1 MRVTIFFYKNCLF
14 YIKSLHLYH
23 YCNTIIVD
31 KMKNKLTY
39 SLNYRKPKDQY
50 SDNDELMVCIRYY
63 HKDHKDSKAR
73 IIKKSTGVKCKLVDW
88 NKDWHNNA
96 DRSPIMSTD
105 PNYIEKN
112 KLLKQKVDSFKDQY
126 FDSFSNN
133 GYSTN
138 LFSNVPDGPL
148 ENKWTYHKNRIN
160 LVSPANKRSLD
171 IIVVGTGLAGGS
183 ASATLAELGYNVKAF
198 CFQDSPRRAH
208 SIAAQ
213 GGINAAKN
221 YQGDGDSVYR
231 LFYDTVKGGDYRSRE
246 SNVYRLA
253 EVSANIIDQCVAQ
266 GVPFAR
272 DYGGL
277 LDNRSFGGVLVSRTF
292 YAKGQT
298 GQQLLLGAYS
308 AMNRQI
314 SRGKIDMYNRHEM
327 LDVVIVNGKA
337 RGIIARNLVTGEI
350 ERHSAHAVVLASGGY
365 GNVFYLSTNAMGSNV
380 TAAWKAHKRGAFFAN
395 PCFTQIHPTCIPVSG
410 DHQSKLT
417 LMSESLRNDG
427 RIWVPKNIDDVK
439 SIKNGSLK
447 PTDISEENRDYF
459 LERRYPAFGNL
470 VPRDVA
476 SRAAKERCDAG
487 YGVNQTGEAVY
498 LDFASAIIR
507 YGSEQAHMKGLDE
520 DDQELVKKLGKE
532 VVKKKYGNLFQMY
545 EKIVDQNPYE
555 TPMMIYPAV
564 HYTMGG
570 VWVDYNLMT
579 TVPGLYAIGEANF
592 SDHGSNRLGASA
604 LMQGLADGYFI
615 LPYTIGDYLSN
626 DISTGA
632 IANDTK
638 EFIKAEKE
646 VKEKIDYFINN
657 KGKYPVDY
665 FHKKLG
671 KIMWDKCGMARNKKQ
686 LKEALSEIQE
696 LRKLFWKQVKVPGS
710 SEEFNE
716 ELAKAGRVADF
727 LELGELFA
735 KDALVREES
744 CGGHF
749 REEYQT
755 PEGEATRKKE
765 FQYVS
770 AWEFSG
776 SPKDAILHKEEL
788 AYDNIEVKERSY
800 K

>member
-1 MRVTIFFYKNCLF
+1 MATL
-14 YIKSLHLYH
+14 
-23 YCNTIIVD
+23 
-31 KMKNKLTY
+31 
-39 SLNYRKPKDQY
+39 
-50 SDNDELMVCIRYY
+50 
-63 HKDHKDSKAR
+63 DSK
-73 IIKKSTGVKCKLVDW
+73 
-88 NKDWHNNA
+88 
-96 DRSPIMSTD
+96 
-105 PNYIEKN
+105 
-112 KLLKQKVDSFKDQY
+112 
-126 FDSFSNN
+126 
-133 GYSTN
+133 
-138 LFSNVPDGPL
+138 VPEGPL
-148 ENKWTYHKNRIN
+148 ADKWTKYKDKIN
-160 LVSPANKRSLD
+160 LVNPANKRNID
-171 IIVVGTGLAGGS
+171 IIIVGTGLAGGS
-183 ASATLAELGYNVKAF
+183 AAATLAELGYNVKAF

-221 YQGDGDSVYR
+221 YQGDGDSTYR

-246 SNVYRLA
+246 SNVHRLA
-253 EVSANIIDQCVAQ
+253 EVSTNIIDQCVAQ

-314 SRGKIDMYNRHEM
+314 GRGKIKMHSRHEM
-327 LDVVIVNGKA
+327 LDVVIVDGKA

-350 ERHSAHAVVLASGGY
+350 ERHSAHAVVLGTGGY
-365 GNVFYLSTNAMGSNV
+365 GNAFYLSTYAMGSNV

-395 PCFTQIHPTCIPVSG
+395 PCYTQIHPTCIPVSG

-427 RIWVPKNIDDVK
+427 RIWVPKNMDDVLAIREGK
-439 SIKNGSLK
+439 LK
-447 PTDISEENRDYF
+447 PTQISEENRDYY

-487 YGVNQTGEAVY
+487 YGVNKTGEAVY
-498 LDFASAIIR
+498 LDFAAAIER
-507 YGSEQAHMKGLDE
+507 YGKEQAHVKGLDE
-520 DDQELVKKLGKE
+520 NDKAVVDKLGKE
-532 VVKKKYGNLFQMY
+532 IVKAKYGNLFQMY

-555 TPMMIYPAV
+555 TPMMIFPAV

-570 VWVDYNLMT
+570 IWVDYNLMT

-592 SDHGSNRLGASA
+592 SDHGANRLGASA
-604 LMQGLADGYFI
+604 LMQGLADGYFV
-615 LPYTIGDYLSN
+615 LPYTIGDYLA
-626 DISTGA
+626 DDIRTGQISTETA
-632 IANDTK
+632 
-638 EFIKAEKE
+638 EFEEAEKL
-646 VKEKIDYFINN
+646 VKANIDKLVNN
-657 KGKYPVDY
+657 NGTHSVDY

-671 KIMWDKCGMARNKKQ
+671 KIMWNKCGMARNEKD
-686 LKEALSEIQE
+686 LKSAITEIAE
-696 LRKLFWKQVKVPGS
+696 LREEFWKDVKVPGNAN
-710 SEEFNE
+710 EYNE

-735 KDALVREES
+735 KDALQREES
-744 CGGHF
+744 AGGHF

-755 PEGEATRKKE
+755 PEGEAMRRKE

-770 AWEFSG
+770 AWEYKG
-776 SPKDAILHKEEL
+776 EPKDAVLHKEEL
-788 AYDNIEVKERSY
+788 VYENIEVKERSY